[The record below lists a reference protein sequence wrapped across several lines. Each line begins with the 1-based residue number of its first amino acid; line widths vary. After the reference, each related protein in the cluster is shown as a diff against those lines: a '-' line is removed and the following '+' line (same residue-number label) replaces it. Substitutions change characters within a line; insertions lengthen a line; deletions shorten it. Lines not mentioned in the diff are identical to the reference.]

1 MYMDN
6 FGKPIIVPKIG
17 MLACQFQIFET
28 KRIKS

>member
-6 FGKPIIVPKIG
+6 YDKPIIVPKIR

-28 KRIKS
+28 KQTKS